1 MYSYH
6 QYLCVNGSYCTM
18 LCLLLMRDLFFEDD
32 WQDEHDDA
40 DNDIAGAVIEQ
51 CDSSFSKRRSVTY

>member
-1 MYSYH
+1 
-6 QYLCVNGSYCTM
+6 
-18 LCLLLMRDLFFEDD
+18 MRDLFSEDD